1 MQSHSHYQF
10 LHLSHH
16 MQAPPLNVAA
26 PAFTP
31 KNRVEEVRESH
42 SRSTEPR
49 RPGMDREGWD
59 RDRGN
64 RQGESRDVQR
74 PIAEPSRG
82 ERRKRSRSPEP
93 GEDTERS
100 TQKRSR
106 GDVNWAPPRRAG
118 GSDQQ
123 PSNASGG
130 AGGTRRSERGGGS
143 SRY

>member
-1 MQSHSHYQF
+1 
-10 LHLSHH
+10 
-16 MQAPPLNVAA
+16 V
-26 PAFTP
+26 
-31 KNRVEEVRESH
+31 
-42 SRSTEPR
+42 
-49 RPGMDREGWD
+49 DREGWD

-64 RQGESRDVQR
+64 RQGESRD
-74 PIAEPSRG
+74 APSRG

-106 GDVNWAPPRRAG
+106 GDVNWAPPRRSV

-130 AGGTRRSERGGGS
+130 AGGTRRSETRS